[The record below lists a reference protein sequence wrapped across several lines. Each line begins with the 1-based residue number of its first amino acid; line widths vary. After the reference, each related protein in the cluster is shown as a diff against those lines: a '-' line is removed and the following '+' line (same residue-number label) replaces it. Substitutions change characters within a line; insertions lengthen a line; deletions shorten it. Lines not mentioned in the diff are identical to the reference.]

1 MDKLGSENKFA
12 IMPEWVIELDISHT
26 AFRLYAVLARYA
38 DNVTHQAF
46 PSLDTLAERLSSSE
60 KTVRRAIEDLVEHG
74 AITKHNRGRYNSN
87 LYTVM
92 VSPPE
97 GTKMSFEGSKVSAE
111 GTKMSQR
118 VDKNVQVTRTTELEP
133 ENLSTSFNEFWDVYP
148 RKMGKGEAR
157 GAFQKAV
164 TRFGLD
170 TVMEG
175 VRRLAA
181 DPNLPAAQFVPRAST
196 WLNQERWGDDPYP
209 VPDVRGLP
217 GVKPAAELPD
227 ARAWVRKMHE
237 LGEHWEC
244 RPGEFGCK

>member
-181 DPNLPAAQFVPRAST
+181 DPNLPAPQFVPRAST